1 MNYLITMSVHKI
13 FYIFVLWFNIS
24 TAIEYTE
31 LNCNFSRYV
40 LNYFKH
46 NEKYLLKLEE
56 DKSNILIGDL
66 QIYGRA
72 IQSHG
77 EIVIAMLEALRSD
90 WLNYPSSLME
100 VNLYLNNV
108 SGSVE
113 MSFKNKSGKFDDSN
127 RILNLL
133 EGFLMIHKA
142 IVKRLEYF
150 ILSTCS
156 GISFEEVFT
165 NCPDFN
171 KEKDYRIK
179 FLPDIVEK
187 LKNRFSI
194 TDLQLKDYRLKL
206 KHSEVFRILKL
217 AMTNDSRWDF
227 HPKKLLYYDLMMGQ
241 QKFGERNLLSSAQY
255 RKIPEVKDCHV
266 VNVIDYFK
274 FSPLTYKCPDD
285 SYVTLFDVF
294 RYMKYNFNTKQLQG
308 YQELVLASTIRPILL
323 VVRMYISFLKTFDD
337 FCKSSWYDKS
347 KNNLDQIR
355 ISLTEIGTAIIKQIE
370 YFNKQFIIQKLPKT
384 YLNNI
389 CNDIRNIVG
398 KDISQSYRTLNCI
411 KLSTK
416 NFFSNNKLN
425 SYCGIRMDYKTT
437 HFNNIVQLYN
447 MFSQRVSEM
456 STYLIE
462 LDKYKESLH
471 VVNKTRN
478 ISSFYFSRS
487 SYEIFKPYLT
497 MINRLCSPNIYNEI
511 YNLESTESIND
522 ETSRI
527 HTVNQDTVDNEKQ
540 TDIQNNEDLSELNI
554 PQPKY
559 MIDYILFI
567 QYS

>member
-1 MNYLITMSVHKI
+1 MNFLIKMIEYKI
-13 FYIFVLWFNIS
+13 FYIFVLWFNVSI
-24 TAIEYTE
+24 ALEYIE
-31 LNCNFSRYV
+31 LNCNFSRYI

-56 DKSNILIGDL
+56 EKSNILIGDL

-77 EIVIAMLEALRSD
+77 EIVIAMLEALRSED
-90 WLNYPSSLME
+90 WRDYPSSLMN

-113 MSFKNKSGKFDDSN
+113 MSFKNKNGKFDDSN

-150 ILSTCS
+150 VLSTCFD
-156 GISFEEVFT
+156 ISFEEVFT

-187 LKNRFSI
+187 LKNRLSI
-194 TDLQLKDYRLKL
+194 NDLQLNDERLKL

-217 AMTNDSRWDF
+217 AIKSDSRWDF
-227 HPKKLLYYDLMMGQ
+227 HPKKLLYYDLMMGL
-241 QKFGERNLLSSAQY
+241 QKFDERNLISGVQY
-255 RKIPEVKDCHV
+255 RKIPEVKDCWA

-323 VVRMYISFLKTFDD
+323 VVRMYISFLKRIND
-337 FCKSSWYDKS
+337 FCNSKWYNKN

-384 YLNNI
+384 FLNNI

-398 KDISQSYRTLNCI
+398 KDISQSYRTLDCI
-411 KLSTK
+411 MLSTK
-416 NFFSNNKLN
+416 TFFSNNILN
-425 SYCGIRMDYKTT
+425 SYCGIIMNYRIT

-447 MFSQRVSEM
+447 IFSRRVSEM

-462 LDKYKESLH
+462 LDKYKESLNSM
-471 VVNKTRN
+471 NKTRN
-478 ISSFYFSRS
+478 IFSFYFRKS
-487 SYEIFKPYLT
+487 SDDIFNPYSI
-497 MINRLCSPNIYNEI
+497 MMNRLCSPDIYNEI
-511 YNLESTESIND
+511 YNMETTESFND

-527 HTVNQDTVDNEKQ
+527 NTVNQYTVDNEKQ
-540 TDIQNNEDLSELNI
+540 TDIQNIEDLSELNI
-554 PQPKY
+554 SMPKY
-559 MIDYILFI
+559 MVDYILFI
-567 QYS
+567 